1 MRKSVFGKRALA
13 GILAGIIAVGAFP
26 VTAFS
31 AKKKDDVIRLRVCN
45 WEEYIR
51 LGRGGDDRSSER

>member
-45 WEEYIR
+45 WEEYIDF
-51 LGRGGDDRSSER
+51 GD